1 MRTLRVLAVLDFT
14 DPPIW
19 RRLELASDLRLDEL
33 HAVLQAAFEWEGGHL
48 HQFSTSD
55 RTWDDGSTAD
65 LDGGPFGRGHA
76 PERESKTRLSQV
88 LATVGDRLDYLYD
101 FGDSWEHVLT
111 LEEIVETAPDGPR
124 AHVVDGERA
133 APPED
138 CGGVPGYED
147 LVDALADPE
156 RPDHS
161 DLVEW
166 YEEVYGGTPG
176 DFDPAGVDIETLDRA
191 VRQVVA

>member
-1 MRTLRVLAVLDFT
+1 VRTLRVLAVLNYT

-33 HAVLQAAFEWEGGHL
+33 HAVLQAVFEWEGGHL
-48 HQFSTSD
+48 HEFSTSD

-65 LDGGPFGRGHA
+65 LGDGPFGRGPA
-76 PERESKTRLSQV
+76 PERESKTRISQV
-88 LATVGDRLDYLYD
+88 LATVGDRLGYLYD
-101 FGDSWEHVLT
+101 FGDNWEHVLT
-111 LEEIVETAPDGPR
+111 LEETHEAGRGAPR
-124 AHVVDGERA
+124 ARVVDGERA

-147 LVDALADPE
+147 LVAALADPQ
-156 RPDHS
+156 RPAHS

-166 YEEVYGGTPG
+166 YEEVYGGTPS
-176 DFDPAGVDIETLDRA
+176 DFDPAGVDIETLDRT
-191 VRQVVA
+191 VRRVVA

>member
-1 MRTLRVLAVLDFT
+1 VRTLQVLAVLDFT

-33 HAVLQAAFEWEGGHL
+33 HAVLQAAFEWQGGHL

-55 RTWDDGSTAD
+55 RTWDDGSAD
-65 LDGGPFGRGHA
+65 DLAGGAIGASPA
-76 PERESKTRLSQV
+76 PERENKTRLSQV

-111 LEEIVETAPDGPR
+111 LEETAEAVPGGPR
-124 AHVVDGERA
+124 ARVVDGERA

-147 LVDALADPE
+147 LVTALADPE
-156 RPDHS
+156 RPGHS

-166 YEEVYGGTPG
+166 YEEVYGGRPG

>member
-1 MRTLRVLAVLDFT
+1 MRTLRVLAVLDST
-14 DPPIW
+14 DPTIW

-48 HQFSTSD
+48 HQFSTFD
-55 RTWDDGSTAD
+55 RTWDDGSAAD
-65 LDGGPFGRGHA
+65 SGGGPFGRGPV

-101 FGDSWEHVLT
+101 FGDNWEHVLM
-111 LEEIVETAPDGPR
+111 LEEIVEATPGGPR
-124 AHVVDGERA
+124 ARVVGGERA

-147 LVDALADPE
+147 LVEALADPE
-156 RPDHS
+156 RPGHS

-166 YEEVYGGTPG
+166 YEEVYGGTPD